1 MVGVCAI
8 WAAAGLAA
16 LTFAEK
22 TAYGPVIFTFDR
34 HHGLHRG
41 DLIAAA
47 VITCCAAMGTSFVL
61 LPNRPSS
68 IDGGEPARRAAFT
81 RCARD

>member
-47 VITCCAAMGTSFVL
+47 VISCCAAMGTSLVL
-61 LPNRPSS
+61 LPNRPRAV
-68 IDGGEPARRAAFT
+68 DRGKPARRAAFT
-81 RCARD
+81 RRAGD